1 MRRNCLPEATAVEIT
16 PEIAAALD
24 ELATAHRILAML
36 GHEDLTSGHLSWRD
50 PHGRGLW
57 IKRSRIGMDEAFGIA
72 DFILID
78 FDGKKLAG
86 PGSCHVEWPIHAEIM
101 RARPEVRT
109 VGHTHAFY
117 AQIFST
123 TNEPL
128 RPVGK
133 QGVWFD
139 DIPKFK
145 ETCNL
150 VRTPELGRR
159 LATKLGAADAVFM
172 LSHGIAFVGTTIREA
187 TMIAIFLEKAVR
199 AQITIAS
206 TGFPYEWPSEQDAK
220 EKRAVTRT
228 ARGIDDYFEYLVR
241 RLERSER

>member
-1 MRRNCLPEATAVEIT
+1 MADTPAVEIT
-16 PEIAAALD
+16 AVITAALD
-24 ELATAHRILAML
+24 ELAIAHRILAMM

-50 PHGRGLW
+50 PIGRGLW
-57 IKRSRIGMDEAFGIA
+57 IKRSRIGMDEAFELD

-86 PGSCHVEWPIHAEIM
+86 SGSCHVEWPIHAEIM
-101 RARPEVRT
+101 RARPEVTT

-150 VRTPELGRR
+150 VRTPDLGRA
-159 LATKLGAADAVFM
+159 LASKLGNSDAVFM
-172 LSHGIAFVGTTIREA
+172 LSHGIAFVGRTIREA

-199 AQITIAS
+199 AQVTIAS
-206 TGFPYEWPSEQDAK
+206 TGFAYEWPTDRDAK

-228 ARGIDDYFEYLVR
+228 ARGIDNYFDYLAR
-241 RLERSER
+241 RLKRAERSG